1 MSLAEAIIRL
11 AVAVLWIAWL
21 IYWGSSARNVKP
33 TRRTE
38 PLKSQLLHRIPLIL
52 GIICLAAAP
61 RWLPHALTRRV
72 LPSGIGVLLLGAV
85 LVAAGLA
92 LAIWAR
98 RHLGRNWSS
107 QVVLKQDHA
116 LVRSGPYQRVRHPI
130 YTGILLALL
139 GTAVTIGELRA
150 AVGFALF
157 VVSFVLKS
165 RTEEQWMREIFP
177 EYEQY
182 RRGTGALIPK
192 IY

>member
-1 MSLAEAIIRL
+1 VPLAEAIIRL
-11 AVAVLWIAWL
+11 AVAVLWVAWL
-21 IYWGSSARNVKP
+21 IYWGSSARDVKP

-52 GIICLAAAP
+52 GIICLAAP
-61 RWLPHALTRRV
+61 RWMPHGLTRRV
-72 LPSGIGVLLLGAV
+72 LPRGIGFLLLGAV

-92 LAIWAR
+92 FAVWAR

-107 QVVLKQDHA
+107 HVVLKQDHA

-139 GTAVTIGELRA
+139 GTAITIGELRA

-165 RTEEQWMREIFP
+165 RTEERWMREVFP

-182 RRGTGALIPK
+182 RQGTAALIPK
-192 IY
+192 VY

>member
-1 MSLAEAIIRL
+1 
-11 AVAVLWIAWL
+11 
-21 IYWGSSARNVKP
+21 
-33 TRRTE
+33 
-38 PLKSQLLHRIPLIL
+38 
-52 GIICLAAAP
+52 
-61 RWLPHALTRRV
+61 LTRRV
-72 LPSGIGVLLLGAV
+72 LPRGNGPLLVGAV

-92 LAIWAR
+92 FAIWAR

-107 QVVLKQDHA
+107 SVVLKQDHA
-116 LVRSGPYQRVRHPI
+116 LIRSGPYRWVRHPI

-150 AVGFALF
+150 AIGFALF

-165 RTEEQWMREIFP
+165 RAEEKWMREVFP

-182 RRGTGALIPK
+182 RGNTAALIPG

>member
-1 MSLAEAIIRL
+1 MPLSEAIIRL
-11 AVAVLWIAWL
+11 AVAVLRVAWL

-52 GIICLAAAP
+52 GIICLAAP
-61 RWLPHALTRRV
+61 RWLPHGFTRRV
-72 LPSGIGVLLLGAV
+72 LPPGNGFLLLGAM

-92 LAIWAR
+92 FAVWAR

-157 VVSFVLKS
+157 VLSFVLKS
-165 RTEEQWMREIFP
+165 RTEEQWMRGIFP